1 MISHKPDFAVD
12 AMLGNL
18 AKKLRILGY
27 DSKYS
32 SSIEDYQLIRLAKDE
47 NRVIVTKDQNL
58 VKTAEKE
65 SITAVLIRGD
75 DEINQIIQLITKVKL
90 SDFTMDT
97 NSSRCVNCN
106 GKLLSIEKTKI
117 LNKVPTGIY
126 QRQDKFWKCSD
137 CQKIYWEGSHF
148 VKLQEFVSKLNKRLK

>member
-1 MISHKPDFAVD
+1 LISQKPDFAVD

-32 SSIEDYQLIRLAKDE
+32 SSIEDEQLIRLAKDE
-47 NRVIVTKDQNL
+47 KRVIVTKDQNL
-58 VKTAEKE
+58 IKNAEKE
-65 SITAVLIRGD
+65 SVTAVLIRGD
-75 DEINQIIQLITKVKL
+75 DEINQIIQIKTQIKL
-90 SDFTMDT
+90 TDFIMDT

-106 GKLLSIEKTKI
+106 GKLLSIEKTKV

-126 QRQDKFWKCSD
+126 QRQDKFWRCDD
-137 CQKIYWEGSHF
+137 CQKIYWEGTHF
-148 VKLQEFVSKLNKRLK
+148 VKLREFVSNLNKRSK